1 MIIVVGSP
9 SEPPVSLLL
18 DRASRE
24 GMEVLLLAEEEAHS
38 WQLEVEVRGGVVG
51 AWCGRHGARVDLSR
65 ATGLYLR
72 LIGPD
77 VAGLVPDPL
86 RDRRQEAALAAMT
99 AWADVAPLRVA
110 NRPRAMS
117 SNTSKP
123 YQAALIRALGFDV
136 PETLVTSDPEEVRRF
151 LRRHGRVVYKSV
163 SGVRS
168 VVHELAGERLDDLE
182 RVRHL
187 PTQFQRLL
195 TGTNVRVHVVGDRVH
210 ACAVDSETL
219 DYRYPEGGRGTA
231 MTPVELPDDLARR
244 CVRLAEEL
252 DLPLAGVD
260 LLHDEDGRWW
270 CFEVNP
276 SPAYSCFEEPTGMPI
291 ARSLATWLAGRDAA

>member
-1 MIIVVGSP
+1 MIVVVGSP
-9 SEPPVSLLL
+9 SEPPVGLLL
-18 DRASRE
+18 DRAARADI
-24 GMEVLLLAEEEAHS
+24 EVLLLAEEEAHA

-51 AWCGRHGARVDLSR
+51 ASCGRHGARIDLTR

-72 LIGPD
+72 LSGPE
-77 VAGLVPDPL
+77 VVGLVPDPL
-86 RDRRQEAALAAMT
+86 RDRRQDAALAAMT
-99 AWADVAPLRVA
+99 AWADVAALRVA
-110 NRPRAMS
+110 NRPTAMM

-168 VVHELAGERLDDLE
+168 VVHELAGERVEDLE
-182 RVRHL
+182 RVRDL

-195 TGTNVRVHVVGDRVH
+195 TGTNVRVHVVGARVH
-210 ACAVDSETL
+210 ACAVDSATI
-219 DYRYPEGGRGTA
+219 DYRYAEGGPGPE
-231 MTPVELPDDLARR
+231 MTPVDLPEDVARG
-244 CVRLAEEL
+244 CVRLAQEL

-276 SPAYSCFEEPTGMPI
+276 SPAYSSFEEPTGMPI
-291 ARSLATWLAGRDAA
+291 AHSLATWLAGRDAA